1 VAKVVKL
8 NLTIPLIVVLFIDL
22 LYYDKVFLC
31 LARNKF
37 LEAYKR
43 IGEIAKTRKERKVSQ
58 LALSLEMGYK
68 SVSVVSFAEISL
80 KGAHFN
86 IAHLLQISTILN
98 VPLIELLDGVQDIID
113 MSKTE

>member
-1 VAKVVKL
+1 MAKVVKL

-43 IGEIAKTRKERKVSQ
+43 IGENIAKTRKKCKVSQ

-68 SVSVVSFAEISL
+68 SVSLVSFTEICL
-80 KGAHFN
+80 NEVYFN
-86 IAHLLQISTILN
+86 IDHLFQISTILN
-98 VPLIELLDGVQDIID
+98 VPH
-113 MSKTE
+113 